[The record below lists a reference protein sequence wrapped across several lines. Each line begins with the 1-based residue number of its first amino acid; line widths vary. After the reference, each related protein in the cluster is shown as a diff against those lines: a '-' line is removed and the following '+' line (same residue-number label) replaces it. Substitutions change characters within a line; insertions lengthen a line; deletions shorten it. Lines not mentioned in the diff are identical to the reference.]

1 MSLTAG
7 IILALSIL
15 AAVEGGAIG
24 LQVRAHRRE
33 QAESAAALATEQDAR
48 RVEVAALTGELEAC
62 RVRVTPES
70 LHEAARGTTDALSA
84 ALAPELLEVQARAGL
99 VLALPR
105 AEVTHELLEVASP
118 QMIAALERLLSCDAA
133 DAAGVKKPL
142 GCDPTGPYVDAWSRA
157 VEALPACPA
166 PSEGQAPE

>member
-1 MSLTAG
+1 MSALA
-7 IILALSIL
+7 ILAVALGVL
-15 AAVEGGAIG
+15 AAGEGIVLAV
-24 LQVRAHRRE
+24 QSSRADLA

-166 PSEGQAPE
+166 FSEGQAPE